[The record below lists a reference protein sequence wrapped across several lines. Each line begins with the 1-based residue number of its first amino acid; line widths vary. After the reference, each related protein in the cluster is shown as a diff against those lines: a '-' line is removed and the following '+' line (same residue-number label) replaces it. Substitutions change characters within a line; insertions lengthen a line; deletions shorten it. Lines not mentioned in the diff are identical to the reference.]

1 MQGILGR
8 IVLGFIAAA
17 ISVLIVHEGI
27 IYLLNAAG
35 YIPGRG
41 WSMTPAI
48 PPWGVPRLVNNVF
61 WGGLWG
67 VLFALVY
74 EWVPGGWSWLK
85 GLIYGLF
92 IVVWSQ
98 LGPAALIKGWIFG
111 CPIRS
116 RSAAGTRSAHAD
128 RGLYCRRVR
137 PRSRNRLRPDAT
149 EGRFGLKRRRPAWKG
164 PAAFSRSRQSGRLL
178 LPVRRCI
185 ISRSIPSVISP
196 P

>member
-1 MQGILGR
+1 M
-8 IVLGFIAAA
+8 VLGFVAAA

-35 YIPGRG
+35 YIQGRG
-41 WSMTPAI
+41 WAMTPAI

-92 IVVWSQ
+92 IVVVSNWV
-98 LGPAALIKGWIFG
+98 LLPLIKGQIFG
-111 CPIRS
+111 LPNQILFGGWNPQRMLIVACIV
-116 RSAAGTRSAHAD
+116 G
-128 RGLYCRRVR
+128 G
-137 PRSRNRLRPDAT
+137 
-149 EGRFGLKRRRPAWKG
+149 FGLGLGIVYGLMRPKAG
-164 PAAFSRSRQSGRLL
+164 SA
-178 LPVRRCI
+178 
-185 ISRSIPSVISP
+185 
-196 P
+196 